1 LLVESG
7 VSPMEALQ
15 AATRNPA
22 RFLGELQRN
31 GTVEEGKTAN
41 LVLLTANPLED
52 IRNTQKIDSVVL
64 KGKLLTRANL
74 DQLLEDVATKAAA
87 ATAR

>member
-1 LLVESG
+1 
-7 VSPMEALQ
+7 MQALQ

-22 RFLGELQRN
+22 RFLGELDRA
-31 GTVEEGKTAN
+31 GTVDAGKIAN

-64 KGKLLTRANL
+64 RGKLLTRSDL
-74 DQLLEDVATKAAA
+74 DQLLQGVESSAARKWQSVARLTSN
-87 ATAR
+87 

>member
-1 LLVESG
+1 
-7 VSPMEALQ
+7 MEALQ

-22 RFLGELQRN
+22 RFLGELPRN
-31 GTVEEGKTAN
+31 GILEEGKTAN

-52 IRNTQKIDSVVL
+52 IPNTQKIDSVVL

-74 DQLLEDVATKAAA
+74 DQLLEEVATRAAA